1 MKKLSAFLLAFLM
14 ILSFAACGG
23 GNGTPDTSGGNTTD
37 PGTSQQQEQPGGT
50 SGENN
55 EQPNPPDGEID
66 VTKWLD
72 YLTATYDL
80 AFTDSDH
87 EYWAD
92 YYPVSIT
99 ENETDEAK
107 SSIFKFEDMPMDMQN
122 VLVGNMF
129 TASAALSGNNNLDTA
144 SGEVIGN
151 ATDDLYF
158 YGDSDPSPTKA
169 WNYTYNHAQYN
180 ISIALSSSKYVE
192 MTVTAYKGD
201 AVIGSET
208 SAAQTGSFEGPFD
221 DKWPDC
227 GATRLIPRP
236 EFADKNTSAYEEG
249 VLTGTSFAAT
259 YTDVT
264 IEQMRDYAEAV
275 KEAGFTEKVKEEGNE
290 MIFNFRAYNADGVE
304 FKLTC
309 NSALGMFLLEM
320 Q

>member
-1 MKKLSAFLLAFLM
+1 MKKLSALLLAFLM
-14 ILSFAACGG
+14 ILSLAACGG

-72 YLTATYDL
+72 YLTDTYDL

-87 EYWAD
+87 EYWTD

-129 TASAALSGNNNLDTA
+129 TASAALSGNNNLDPA

-201 AVIGSET
+201 AAIGGET
-208 SAAQTGSFEGPFD
+208 SAVAESGLDESNFSWKENELTAGVPKPNF
-221 DKWPDC
+221 
-227 GATRLIPRP
+227 
-236 EFADKNTSAYEEG
+236 G
-249 VLTGTSFAAT
+249 VLTGSTLMPNNASYTAKVSEITDEQAAEYLT
-259 YTDVT
+259 LVQDAGWNGEKTEQDGGYLYTTASKDGRT
-264 IEQMRDYAEAV
+264 MEL
-275 KEAGFTEKVKEEGNE
+275 N
-290 MIFNFRAYNADGVE
+290 YNRG
-304 FKLTC
+304 
-309 NSALGMFLLEM
+309 LLVITTKPAN
-320 Q
+320 

>member
-1 MKKLSAFLLAFLM
+1 MKKLSALLLAFLM
-14 ILSFAACGG
+14 LLSLVACGG
-23 GNGTPDTSGGNTTD
+23 GNDTPDTSGSSGS
-37 PGTSQQQEQPGGT
+37 GMSQQQEQPGRT
-50 SGENN
+50 PDENN
-55 EQPNPPDGEID
+55 EQPNPPDGEVD
-66 VTKWLD
+66 DTNWLD
-72 YLTATYDL
+72 YLTDTYDL

-87 EYWAD
+87 EYWTD

-99 ENETDEAK
+99 ENETDEADT
-107 SSIFKFEDMPMDMQN
+107 SLFKFEDMPMDMQN
-122 VLVGNMF
+122 VLVGYMF
-129 TASAALSGNNNLDTA
+129 TASAALSGNNNLDPA
-144 SGEVIGN
+144 SGDVIGN

-169 WNYTYNHAQYN
+169 WNYTYNNAQYN

-192 MTVTAYKGD
+192 MTVTAYRGD
-201 AVIGSET
+201 ATIGGET
-208 SAAQTGSFEGPFD
+208 SAVQAGSFEEPFN

-236 EFADKNTSAYEEG
+236 EFADKNTSTYEEG
-249 VLTGTSFAAT
+249 VLTGTSFVAT
-259 YTDVT
+259 YGDVT
-264 IEQMRDYAEAV
+264 IEQMHDYAEAV
-275 KEAGFTEKVKEEGNE
+275 KEAGFTDKVKEEGNE